1 MSATDPRAKDK
12 KKEDRPESTGKAYE
26 QLVEEL
32 FMGDSTEETEETKE
46 EETSDT
52 E

>member
-12 KKEDRPESTGKAYE
+12 QEEKRPASTGKVYE
-26 QLVEEL
+26 QLVEDL
-32 FMGDSTEETEETKE
+32 FMGDSTEEDEE
-46 EETSDT
+46 EETNDT

>member
-1 MSATDPRAKDK
+1 MSTADPRAKDK

-26 QLVEEL
+26 RLVEDL
-32 FMGDSTEETEETKE
+32 FMPDSTEDETEEE
-46 EETSDT
+46 EESDDT